1 MSVMDMVMGGP
12 PPRPYD
18 RHRDHRSRQHP
29 DERRKLSIHADVCLE
44 RNQDIHEELSQLRLD
59 RYYDRRLLLAILML
73 LLGNGTL
80 NLASF
85 AGLFGH

>member
-1 MSVMDMVMGGP
+1 MMDMVMGGP

-18 RHRDHRSRQHP
+18 RRGDHRSQLRP
-29 DERRKLSIHADVCLE
+29 GERTKLHVHADACLE
-44 RNQDIHEELSQLRLD
+44 RNGYTFEVIAQMQSD

-85 AGLFGH
+85 VGLFGH